1 MVASRCVLCVL
12 SALSLCSKRKQCLG
26 SCLPLLACP
35 CFTAP
40 LACPAHTMPPPVWGG
55 WRGGRE
61 VGRKGGLGVGRKGG
75 LEEEKRRV
83 GGRAVRE
90 PCGLQSQR
98 LPARERERERETGV
112 RGEEGGLIESSL
124 DKGSG
129 ELTALDAQ
137 LFRNAHA
144 REEVLVV
151 VVGRAL
157 RAAGSLSTCALH
169 ARAQESASHARAR
182 ESKLEQE
189 STRARESKLEQS

>member
-1 MVASRCVLCVL
+1 VRAVSAVSLQQKEAVSRQLP
-12 SALSLCSKRKQCLG
+12 ALA
-26 SCLPLLACP
+26 CLPLLYSSSCMPSAHN
-35 CFTAP
+35 AP
-40 LACPAHTMPPPVWGG
+40 S
-55 WRGGRE
+55 
-61 VGRKGGLGVGRKGG
+61 GVGG
-75 LEEEKRRV
+75 LEGGQGGWEKGRV

>member
-61 VGRKGGLGVGRKGG
+61 VGRKGGL
-75 LEEEKRRV
+75 EEEQCV
-83 GGRAVRE
+83 SHAAFRARD
-90 PCGLQSQR
+90 CQ
-98 LPARERERERETGV
+98 RERERERETGV